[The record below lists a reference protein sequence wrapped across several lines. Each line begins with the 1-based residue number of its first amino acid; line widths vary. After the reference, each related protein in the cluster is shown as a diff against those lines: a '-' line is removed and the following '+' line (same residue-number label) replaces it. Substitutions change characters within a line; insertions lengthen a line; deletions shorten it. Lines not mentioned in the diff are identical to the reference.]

1 MAPKHYK
8 VGPGKLTLGATSGV
22 DFSAQVTSCTI
33 TPNATRD
40 EPLHVLSGE
49 VLAGDSAY
57 TATLAASL
65 LQDLTTSGIVAY
77 SWTHA
82 GETVDFEYQPNTA
95 LGATIVGTVVV
106 DPISVGGEVNTRA
119 TSEISWT
126 CDELPVFEAGTAG
139 A

>member
-8 VGPGKLTLGATSGV
+8 VGPGKLTFGSSTGT

-33 TPNATRD
+33 TPNVTRGD
-40 EPLHVLSGE
+40 SIHVLSGD
-49 VLAGDSAY
+49 VLVGDSSY
-57 TATLAASL
+57 TATLTASL

-77 SWTHA
+77 SWSNA
-82 GETVDFEYQPNTA
+82 GETVDFEYTPNTVV
-95 LGATIVGTVVV
+95 GATVVGTVVV

-126 CDELPVFEAGTAG
+126 CDELPAFEAGTAG